1 MKRCPKEP
9 YKGSETSNDAISIY
23 AYQVKSEN
31 DELNVWPLYGKQ
43 ITIGIV
49 EVGNIPYVKFYH
61 QPACWGALPA
71 GVRGSGMRI

>member
-1 MKRCPKEP
+1 MKRYPKEP

-49 EVGNIPYVKFYH
+49 EVIYKSYLKFHH
-61 QPACWGALPA
+61 QPS
-71 GVRGSGMRI
+71 GVHIQIRN